1 MAIGKITGTML
12 QANLER
18 QGINISID
26 SAAYFDVTNYRLG
39 VNNNNPQ
46 YTLDITGNAH
56 LGNLYILGNTIT
68 TDPGTKLNL
77 GSISNIQISGG
88 SANYVIYT
96 DGAGNL
102 TFGNLDTLSG
112 VEGFTANYITLGSNT
127 QGALV
132 SNAASLTVTSTVTD
146 SIALINQVLGNIT
159 NSTGS
164 VIHVSGNIT
173 AGNISAN
180 GLDVYSNLNTLLANA
195 VYQNTW
201 LSNLNTNVTSTSSN
215 VANLQANS
223 VTLFFDVNSITAN
236 IGSFYTWANT
246 NFGTTSYANAN
257 VAGYLPIYSGN
268 ISAGNITSKFYGNIL
283 ADLIS
288 PYQTPVTIFNSTGA
302 IGLPSGSNVQY
313 PSSNI
318 AGYLRYNNSIST
330 IEFYNGTGWV
340 GVTNSINDQTITP
353 DGVSQSYS
361 LNQSATANGILV
373 SINGVVQRPGVAYT
387 VSGTTITFTEVPLVT
402 DIVDVRFIATAVSAS
417 LDYEVVD
424 TGNITVNT
432 GLAIVDSF
440 SNTLYRSAKYTI
452 SSTNPYDSQFAE
464 VMLVQNGASVVL
476 NTIANVRTGTNAIT
490 YSANVNSGIVNF
502 LAQGTTATNQLRIQR
517 TYFNV

>member
-1 MAIGKITGTML
+1 MAIGKINGTML
-12 QANLER
+12 QSNLER
-18 QGINISID
+18 QGTNISID
-26 SAAYFDVTNYRLG
+26 AAAYFDVTNYRLG

-68 TDPGTKLNL
+68 VDAGKKLNL
-77 GSISNIQISGG
+77 GNISNIQIGG
-88 SANYVIYT
+88 GAANYVIYT
-96 DGAGNL
+96 DGTGNL

-132 SNAASLTVTSTVTD
+132 SNAVSLTVTNTVTD
-146 SIALINQVLGNIT
+146 GIALINQVLGNIT

-164 VIHVSGNIT
+164 VIHISGNIT
-173 AGNISAN
+173 AGNISVN
-180 GLDVYSNLNTLLANA
+180 GVDVYSNLTTLL
-195 VYQNTW
+195 T
-201 LSNLNTNVTSTSSN
+201 N
-215 VANLQANS
+215 VANLQSNS
-223 VTLFFDVNSITAN
+223 ATLFFDVNSITAN

-257 VAGYLPIYSGN
+257 LAGYLPIYSGN
-268 ISAGNITSKFYGNIL
+268 ITAGNITSKFYGNIL

-330 IEFYNGTGWV
+330 IEFYNGTEWV

-353 DGVSQSYS
+353 DGVVQSYS

-387 VSGTTITFTEVPLVT
+387 VSGTTITFTEVPFVT
-402 DIVDVRFIATAVSAS
+402 DIIDVRFIATAVSAS

-432 GLAIVDSF
+432 GLTIVDSF

-452 SSTNPYDSQFAE
+452 SSANPYDSQIAE

-476 NTIANVRTGTNAIT
+476 NTLANVRTGTNAIT
-490 YSANVNSGIVNF
+490 YSANVNSGIVNL

-517 TYFNV
+517 TYFNI